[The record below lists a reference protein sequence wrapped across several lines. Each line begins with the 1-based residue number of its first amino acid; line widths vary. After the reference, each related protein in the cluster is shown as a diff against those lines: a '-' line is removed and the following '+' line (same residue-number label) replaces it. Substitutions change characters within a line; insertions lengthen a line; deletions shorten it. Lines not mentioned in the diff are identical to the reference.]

1 MNEEK
6 RENHYDVQKRNF
18 SLLLIVLPAVLIL
31 VLAGVQAK
39 RIHSGGNAGA
49 EIIKSASGDGSITVQ
64 QKTSGIN
71 GPVEKKRELN
81 VETIEEGLKDMAF
94 LITQEYYFT
103 ELLTDKKV
111 NTFFGFEMGIT
122 EESYTVSYEGSVV
135 AGIDLARAEVRC
147 DEEKKTVTV
156 ILPPVEVRDPM
167 IDPGSV
173 QVYNEKH
180 SIFNSFS
187 ETERAE
193 ALARLKEDVTE
204 KAEKKDIRKK
214 AGDSADRMVKNF
226 VRSITGSEYSVSIE
240 RRDAE

>member
-1 MNEEK
+1 MKEEK
-6 RENHYDVQKRNF
+6 LTQKQKL
-18 SLLLIVLPAVLIL
+18 SALLIVIPAVLIL

-39 RIHSGGNAGA
+39 RVHSGAAAGA
-49 EIIKSASGDGSITVQ
+49 EVIKGASGDGGITVQ
-64 QKTSGIN
+64 QKN
-71 GPVEKKRELN
+71 AGPVQTKRELN
-81 VETIEEGLKDMAF
+81 VETIADGLRDMAF

-103 ELLTDKKV
+103 ELLSDKKV
-111 NTFFGFEMGIT
+111 NSFFGFEMGIT
-122 EESYTVSYEGSVV
+122 EESYTVSYEGSVT
-135 AGIDLARAEVRC
+135 AGIDLAKAEVRC
-147 DEEKKTVTV
+147 DEDTKTVTV
-156 ILPPVEVRDPM
+156 ILPAVEVRDPM

-214 AGDSADRMVKNF
+214 AGDSAERLIRNF
-226 VRSITGSEYSVSIE
+226 VRSITGPDYNISIE
-240 RRDAE
+240 RGNAE